1 MSAKEKL
8 QSGNTWTDETAR
20 LALPII
26 LQCAKS
32 GLCITYGELDREI
45 SRRHSRSPNPMVISY
60 GRSVGKIGDLCADL
74 SKEWG
79 EDVPPLNAIVVNKT
93 TELPSYGVHSYI
105 KQFLKER
112 QSQHFS
118 EADMVA
124 MKKDVM
130 ESVFDYPRLDD
141 MAAYFDLRLD
151 GIAEVLDSEP
161 ITAPKGRAAV
171 GGPESEHHKSLKEW
185 VASHPSQFTKYGAKG
200 PGKIEARVDSGD
212 ELDVLFKAEDIWL
225 GVEVKARNADEA
237 ELWRG
242 VFQCVKY
249 RATLR
254 AMRKIAAEI
263 PSAGVLLVIEQ
274 DPSPKI
280 KALAKRLR
288 VNWKNVLSTRNL

>member
-1 MSAKEKL
+1 MTARAKLE
-8 QSGNTWTDETAR
+8 SGNTWTDKTAR
-20 LALPII
+20 LALPVI
-26 LQCAKS
+26 LQCAKN
-32 GLCITYGELDREI
+32 GLSITYSDLDKEI
-45 SRRHSRSPNPMVISY
+45 SRRSGRPTNPMVISY

-79 EDVPPLNAIVVNKT
+79 ENVPPLNAIVVSKT

-105 KQFLKER
+105 KQFLKEQKR
-112 QSQHFS
+112 QFS
-118 EADMVA
+118 EAEMVA
-124 MKKDVM
+124 MTKDVM

-141 MAAYFDLRLD
+141 MAAYFDLRLV
-151 GIAEVLDSEP
+151 GVQEVLDREP
-161 ITAPKGRAAV
+161 ITAPKGRPAV
-171 GGPESEHHKSLKEW
+171 GGPESEHHKSLKQW

-200 PGKIEARVDSGD
+200 PGTIEARVDSGD

-254 AMRKIAAEI
+254 AMRKVAAEI
-263 PSAGVLLVIEQ
+263 SSAVVLLVIEQ
-274 DPSPKI
+274 DPSAKI

-288 VNWKNVLSTRNL
+288 VNWKNVLSVRHL